1 MSDWLHDLPVPW
13 IGVIVL
19 AAVALFVA
27 VIHLVATRLAVG
39 ARGETMRSV
48 SPGLLSPL
56 GIVFALIVGFL
67 AAGVW
72 GDSGKA
78 KDAVG
83 AEASALRSVVLLSD
97 QLPPAT
103 AARMR
108 ELVRAHID
116 DAVHREWPAMRKQDA
131 SLAAL
136 PVPLVQ
142 AQDLALD
149 FKPRDAGET
158 ETQRE
163 LVASLEKALD
173 ARRQRIIVSDSG
185 VNAVKWVGLLA
196 LAAVMLIAIAC
207 VHSANRRTA
216 LLAMSLFAA
225 AVVMVVVM
233 LVAQDE
239 PFTGHLGQSPELLE
253 EVVPET

>member
-1 MSDWLHDLPVPW
+1 VSDWLHDLPVPW

-27 VIHLVATRLAVG
+27 VVHRVTMRFAAG
-39 ARGETMRSV
+39 PRGEAMRSV

-72 GDSGKA
+72 GDTDKA

-97 QLPPAT
+97 QMPAAT
-103 AARMR
+103 QARMR
-108 ELVRAHID
+108 ELVRAQID
-116 DAVHREWPAMRKQDA
+116 DAVHREWPAMRRQDA

-142 AQDLALD
+142 AQAIALD
-149 FKPRDAGET
+149 FRPRDAGET

-163 LVASLEKALD
+163 LVASLEEALD

-185 VNAVKWVGLLA
+185 VNAVKWAGLLA

-207 VHSANRRTA
+207 VHSTNRRTA
-216 LLAMSLFAA
+216 LLAMSLFGA
-225 AVVMVVVM
+225 AVGMVVVM
-233 LVAQDE
+233 LVAQDQ
-239 PFTGHLGQSPELLE
+239 PFTGHLGQSPQLLE
-253 EVVPET
+253 EVVPQT